1 MKNID
6 DILKQALTPKDE
18 PDFRL
23 NECILSQSKE
33 VTPMKKMNFKK
44 LATVACV
51 CVLALGI
58 GSVSIYAAWKYL
70 MPDQVIREIDAGETE
85 LADAFSEK
93 NAVYINET
101 QSYGDY
107 EVTLLGITS
116 GENLTKYKY
125 FVNDSTV
132 MAYDAANTENPAE
145 SLSEDGFV
153 EQQDRSY
160 ILFAV
165 ENKKQPFKAI
175 SEFEAYVDISPII
188 MGYDY
193 ETCSGLLENGSGGHA
208 ILKDSVI
215 YYMYECNNLEKF
227 ADHDI
232 YMCVSDDLPAVSE
245 YSYIYNED
253 VGTIT
258 RNEKYE
264 GLNTLFLLPIDSSKA
279 DPKAAEEEIKAYE
292 ERCSRRKEEEQED
305 TLSENIQKAF
315 DFVDQITLENIN
327 DYATPITEEGA
338 TQTFGPA
345 DAQGRISIDSFYYR
359 NQFRVKMPVDEM
371 FPAGKTEYI
380 SSSGITN
387 NNLDTLLI
395 EYYKLN
401 EDGTVT
407 LQFYKPNLP
416 K

>member
-44 LATVACV
+44 FATVACA

-93 NAVYINET
+93 NAIYINET

-107 EVTLLGITS
+107 EVTLLGITN

-165 ENKKQPFKAI
+165 ENKKQPFKDI

-193 ETCSGLLENGSGGHA
+193 ETCSGLLESGS
-208 ILKDSVI
+208 
-215 YYMYECNNLEKF
+215 YMYECNNLEKF

-253 VGTIT
+253 AGTIT

-279 DPKAAEEEIKAYE
+279 DPKAAEKAVKAYE
-292 ERCSRRKEEEQED
+292 ERCSRRKKEEQED
-305 TLSENIQKAF
+305 VLSENIQKAF

-327 DYATPITEEGA
+327 DYATLITEEGA

-345 DAQGRISIDSFYYR
+345 DAQGRISIDSSYYLNR
-359 NQFRVKMPVDEM
+359 FRVKMPVDEM
-371 FPAGKTEYI
+371 FPDGKTEYI
-380 SSSGITN
+380 SSSGISN
-387 NNLDTLLI
+387 YDLDTLLI